1 MHTYILYISER
12 SYACV
17 RIISSFC
24 RTAQQFDKDRAV
36 NRVPSGC
43 VRERKR
49 FDSVGAFRYRFPYMG
64 IFLMKNHK

>member
-1 MHTYILYISER
+1 MIYTYFLEGTYIG
-12 SYACV
+12 V

-36 NRVPSGC
+36 TRVPSGC

-49 FDSVGAFRYRFPYMG
+49 FDSVGAFKWRCTLMG
-64 IFLMKNHK
+64 GIYSGQSF